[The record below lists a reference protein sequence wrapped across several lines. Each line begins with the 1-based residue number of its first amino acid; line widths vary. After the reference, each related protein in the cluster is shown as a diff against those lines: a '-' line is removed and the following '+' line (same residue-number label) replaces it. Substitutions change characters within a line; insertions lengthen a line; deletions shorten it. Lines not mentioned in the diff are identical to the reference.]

1 MTLFLASTVLAA
13 YEFYIVQL
21 TAKGPID
28 WALAA
33 KEIGSVKGVE
43 RTQVDRERGVV
54 TITCS
59 SQCDGSVLNGVQN
72 KLKAKGI
79 EQKIINKPASSSTA
93 GRVKATKGDSL
104 VQGPALKLE
113 NKGNV
118 FPKVEN
124 EGKIFPKVENE
135 GKIFPK
141 VENEGKIFPKV
152 ENEGKIFPKTN

>member
-1 MTLFLASTVLAA
+1 MKRSGICIVLAGIVMTLFLASTVLAA

-43 RTQVDRERGVV
+43 RTQIDQGRGVV

-59 SQCDGSVLNGVQN
+59 SQCDVSVLNGVQN

-79 EQKIINKPASSSTA
+79 EQKIINKPASSSSA
-93 GRVKATKGDSL
+93 GRVKATKGDGL
-104 VQGPALKLE
+104 VHKTDKMGTGPALKL
-113 NKGNV
+113 
-118 FPKVEN
+118 
-124 EGKIFPKVENE
+124 
-135 GKIFPK
+135 
-141 VENEGKIFPKV
+141 ENEGKIFPKV